1 MSILLSFGFE
11 GGEEWAGP
19 FLPPPPPQTI
29 VGQIRKMFCGQMGLE
44 VADQFYF
51 LNKY

>member
-1 MSILLSFGFE
+1 MNILLSLGFE
-11 GGEEWAGP
+11 GWEETGRP
-19 FLPPPPPQTI
+19 ISSPPPQTI

-51 LNKY
+51 LDKY